1 MDKRTL
7 LRYGF
12 QWATGRLT
20 TPQFYELVKYTCP
33 KALPIVRISLDLETE
48 LTYRLKKISEPCSV
62 SSIQEI

>member
-20 TPQFYELVKYTCP
+20 TPQFYELVKYM
-33 KALPIVRISLDLETE
+33 
-48 LTYRLKKISEPCSV
+48 
-62 SSIQEI
+62 